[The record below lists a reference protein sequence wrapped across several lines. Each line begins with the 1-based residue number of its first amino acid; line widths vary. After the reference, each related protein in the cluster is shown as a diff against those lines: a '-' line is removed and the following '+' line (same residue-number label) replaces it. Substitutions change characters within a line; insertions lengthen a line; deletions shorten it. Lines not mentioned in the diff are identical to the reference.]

1 MPSKDKLPTPKKSQ
15 PAAAP
20 KEAPSASVARQASVQ
35 AIANELRAARERS
48 GLSVSEIHRQTG
60 ISRTVLQGYE
70 AARFAPGTLEL
81 RKICEVL
88 KVTPNRIVFGEESP
102 MESKPPLLASYVGD
116 LSKATN
122 TARIAVILQV
132 LTAQELNALL
142 ALIESIVIQRIGGPE
157 ELKIAMEAVDLIFS
171 IDPDKMGPE
180 LQKFGETIANTVP
193 LEKLAELDKRAEKL
207 KASKARKAK

>member
-1 MPSKDKLPTPKKSQ
+1 MPSKAKLSPPKKTQS
-15 PAAAP
+15 AAAP
-20 KEAPSASVARQASVQ
+20 KDVASASVARQVSLQ

-48 GLSVSEIHRQTG
+48 GLTVSEIHRQTG

-88 KVTPNRIVFGEESP
+88 KVTPNRIVFGEEKP
-102 MESKPPLLASYVGD
+102 MESKPLLASYVGD

-171 IDPDKMGPE
+171 IDPSKVTPE
-180 LQKFGETIANTVP
+180 LEKFGESLANTIP
-193 LEKLAELDKRAEKL
+193 IEKLAELDKRAEKL
-207 KASKARKAK
+207 KASKARRAR